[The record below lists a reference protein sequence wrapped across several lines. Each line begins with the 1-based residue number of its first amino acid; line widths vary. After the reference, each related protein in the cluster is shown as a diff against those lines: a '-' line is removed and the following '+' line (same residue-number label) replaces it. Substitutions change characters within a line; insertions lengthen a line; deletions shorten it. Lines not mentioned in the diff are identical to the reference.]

1 MNIILPAIGGGGF
14 DIYPLTALLSRC
26 GNADIIV
33 GMTASAL
40 AVSPGTP
47 GRIRSLNPM
56 RDLSAVAD
64 LVELCFKST
73 MDRDGR
79 RYLQD
84 MRRSATDSAF
94 LRWASKTSD
103 SISLPLNGYVWE
115 DNGRIIGNV
124 SLIPYNR
131 RNKHVYLIANVA
143 THPDFRRRG
152 IGRMLTD
159 SAMKHARDKHAD
171 EIWLHVREDNP
182 GAITL
187 YEDLGF
193 RERYRRTTYN
203 SSSSAPII
211 QAPQGTQIRPRRT
224 VDWAEQSA
232 WLERLHPQGISWY
245 YSNFWNVLKPGMM
258 NSLGN
263 FLADVNVDH
272 WTAWRA
278 GELHSTASVIY
289 GRDRVDIIWVAA
301 APDGTDEALHAMLVR
316 IRSSIDSRRGLLLEY
331 PAHQSEDAI
340 RAAGFALHRTLLW
353 MKAE

>member
-1 MNIILPAIGGGGF
+1 
-14 DIYPLTALLSRC
+14 
-26 GNADIIV
+26 
-33 GMTASAL
+33 MTASAL

-47 GRIRSLNPM
+47 GQIRSLNPM

-84 MRRSATDSAF
+84 MRRSAADTSFLSWATRTTDN
-94 LRWASKTSD
+94 L
-103 SISLPLNGYVWE
+103 SLPLTGYVWE

-131 RNKHVYLIANVA
+131 RNKRVYLIANVA

-152 IGRMLTD
+152 IGRLLTD
-159 SAMKHARDKHAD
+159 AAMQHARNKRAD

-193 RERYRRTTYN
+193 RERFRRSTYH
-203 SSSSAPII
+203 SSSSAPAL
-211 QAPQGTQIRPRRT
+211 QAVQGTQIRSRYAA
-224 VDWAEQSA
+224 DWVEQNA
-232 WLERLHPQGISWY
+232 WLERLHPQGINWY
-245 YSNFWNVLKPGMM
+245 YSNFWTVLKPGLL

-263 FLADVNVDH
+263 FLSDISVDH
-272 WTAWRA
+272 WTAWRDNA
-278 GELHSTASVIY
+278 LKAAASVIY
-289 GRDRVDIIWVAA
+289 GRDRVDALWVAA
-301 APDGTDEALHAMLVR
+301 APTEADDALHAMLSR
-316 IRSSIDSRRGLLLEY
+316 IRATMDSRRGLLLEY
-331 PAHQSEDAI
+331 PAHLSEDAI
-340 RAAGFALHRTLLW
+340 RAAGFTLHRTLLW

>member
-1 MNIILPAIGGGGF
+1 MNIILPAIVGDGLCNP
-14 DIYPLTALLSRC
+14 YPPA
-26 GNADIIV
+26 II
-33 GMTASAL
+33 GEMTATAL

-73 MDRDGR
+73 MDRDGK

-94 LRWASKTSD
+94 LRWASKASD
-103 SISLPLNGYVWE
+103 SISLPLTGYVWE

-124 SLIPYNR
+124 SLIPYFR
-131 RNKHVYLIANVA
+131 RNKRVFLVANVA
-143 THPDFRRRG
+143 THPDYRRRG

-159 SAMKHARDKHAD
+159 QAMKHAREKHAE

-193 RERYRRTTYN
+193 RERYRRTTFH
-203 SSSSAPII
+203 SSSSAPIL
-211 QAPQGTQIRPRRT
+211 QSPQGILIRPRRT
-224 VDWAEQSA
+224 ADWVEQSA

-245 YSNFWNVLKPGMM
+245 YSNFWNVLKPGLVIT
-258 NSLGN
+258 LGN
-263 FLADVNVDH
+263 FLADVSVDH
-272 WTAWRA
+272 WTAWRV
-278 GELHSTASVIY
+278 GEMQSTASVVY
-289 GRDRVDIIWVAA
+289 GRDRVDTLWVAA
-301 APDGTDEALHAMLVR
+301 VPYGADDALHAMLAR
-316 IRSSIDSRRGLLLEY
+316 ARSSMDPRRGLLMEY

>member
-1 MNIILPAIGGGGF
+1 MNIILPVIGSSKGWLPGPTCYN
-14 DIYPLTALLSRC
+14 IHK
-26 GNADIIV
+26 
-33 GMTASAL
+33 MTASAL

-73 MDRDGR
+73 MDRDGK

-84 MRRSATDSAF
+84 MRRSAADSAF
-94 LRWASKTSD
+94 MRWASKASD
-103 SISLPLNGYVWE
+103 SISLPLTGYVWE

-131 RNKHVYLIANVA
+131 RNKRVFLIANVA
-143 THPDFRRRG
+143 THPDYRRRG

-159 SAMKHARDKHAD
+159 KAMKHAREKYAD

-193 RERYRRTTYN
+193 REHYRRTTYH
-203 SSSSAPII
+203 SSSSAPIL
-211 QAPQGTQIRPRRT
+211 QAPQGTQIRSRRSA
-224 VDWAEQSA
+224 DWAEQNV
-232 WLERLHPQGISWY
+232 WLERLHPQGIGWY
-245 YSNFWNVLKPGMM
+245 YSNFWNVLKPGLA
-258 NSLGN
+258 NTLGN
-263 FLADVNVDH
+263 FLADVSVDH

-278 GELHSTASVIY
+278 GEMRSTASVVY
-289 GRDRVDIIWVAA
+289 GRDRVDTLWVASA
-301 APDGTDEALHAMLVR
+301 ANDANDALHAMLVR
-316 IRSSIDSRRGLLLEY
+316 IRSSMDSRRSLLLEY
-331 PAHQSEDAI
+331 PAHQSEEAI
-340 RAAGFALHRTLLW
+340 CAAGFVLHRTLLW